1 MAALPHYA
9 YRDPL
14 EQLIKAESFTCRG
27 CQHQVRNEL
36 FGTVLM
42 ACGLKAADGTPKK
55 HGRRCNQY
63 QEEGSDQ

>member
-1 MAALPHYA
+1 MAFPQHL

-27 CQHQVRNEL
+27 CALQVRNEL
-36 FGTVLM
+36 FGTIVFT
-42 ACGLKAADGTPKK
+42 CSLKNADGTPKK
-55 HGRRCNQY
+55 HGRRCSKY